1 VARLIK
7 TRDSLNINRQI
18 FYVQIGG
25 FDTHTTQVTNQSN
38 LFGQVSQAMRWFW
51 DEMGVQGMQN
61 DVTLF
66 TLSDFG
72 RTFNPAGSGA
82 GVVGTDH
89 GWGNHML
96 VLGGSVLGG
105 DVYGS
110 LRPDGTGTYF
120 PTLTLGGADDTDSG
134 TAPRG
139 RWIPTTSVDQY
150 AAALARWF
158 GMAQDTATLNTV
170 FPNLA
175 NFPGSF
181 SQLGFLP

>member
-1 VARLIK
+1 M
-7 TRDSLNINRQI
+7 DLNINRQV

-25 FDTHTTQVTNQSN
+25 FDTHTTQITGQTN
-38 LFGQVSQAMRWFW
+38 LFTQVSQAMRSFW
-51 DEMGVQGMQN
+51 DEMVVQQMQN

-72 RTFNPAGSGA
+72 RTMNPTGTPADVGS
-82 GVVGTDH
+82 DH
-89 GWGNHML
+89 AWGNHMF
-96 VLGGSVLGG
+96 VMGGSVLGG
-105 DVYGS
+105 DFYGS

-120 PTLTLGGADDTDSG
+120 PTISLGGADDTDSG

-150 AAALARWF
+150 AATLARWF
-158 GMAQDTATLNTV
+158 GLPQDAATLQSV

-175 NFPGSF
+175 NFPGTY